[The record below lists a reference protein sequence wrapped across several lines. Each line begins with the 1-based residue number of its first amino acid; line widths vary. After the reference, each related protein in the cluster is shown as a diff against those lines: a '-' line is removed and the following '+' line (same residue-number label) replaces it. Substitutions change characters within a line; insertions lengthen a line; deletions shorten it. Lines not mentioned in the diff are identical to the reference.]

1 MRSHTVLRGLP
12 RHLQQSP
19 GLVKRQQSATTLQRY
34 QMSAATSGKGTLPHQ
49 MRTAAEP
56 RQNRLYNVR
65 LSHIEQVNPCVR
77 LLQLT
82 IPPEVQN
89 PEENAQESDQESYPE
104 PLTFLPGQW
113 LDVHIPSISN
123 AGGFSITSTPADA
136 QVLPSLAET
145 ASVEAIA
152 NDEAGLPPLNPGGRS
167 PYVELAVRH
176 APSNPASAWLW
187 RPTEEIL
194 GSELSIRVGG
204 SFVWPPSGV
213 RLTDIRN
220 VVFIAGGVGINP
232 LISML
237 SHLNNDDEA
246 TTTLRHPS
254 LNIHVLYST
263 KIPQPETTTT
273 TTTTATATATTTQ
286 SPEGALDQIL
296 FLSRLRHIVNIQSQ
310 LRRLRITLHLF
321 ITNLDEKKASSLL
334 GHSVDDDDDLR
345 IHSRRINADD
355 LRAAAA
361 SGDDGTIE
369 PGKTVAYV
377 CGPPGMTDEI
387 VGRLEG
393 LLGGRE
399 RVCYEKWW

>member
-1 MRSHTVLRGLP
+1 
-12 RHLQQSP
+12 
-19 GLVKRQQSATTLQRY
+19 
-34 QMSAATSGKGTLPHQ
+34 MSAATSGKGTLPHQ

-82 IPPEVQN
+82 IPPEVQS
-89 PEENAQESDQESYPE
+89 PEENNQESDQEVRASSSPHDLYLSRSVSYQLLSTRYPRRTNHVPPVQSHPQ

-145 ASVEAIA
+145 APVEAIA

-187 RPTEEIL
+187 KPTEEIL

-273 TTTTATATATTTQ
+273 TTATATTTQ
-286 SPEGALDQIL
+286 SPESSLDQIL

-310 LRRLRITLHLF
+310 LCRLRITLHLF

-334 GHSVDDDDDLR
+334 GHSFDDDDDLR

-387 VGRLEG
+387 VGTLEG

-399 RVCYEKWW
+399 RVFYEKWW